1 MENRLNINESN
12 YNEYKLLNQILNS
25 IEIKYKN
32 GELKNDCNAFD
43 VFVMGLSI
51 SILIVPPIIWSIF
64 STPTFNFN
72 EAEMAVT
79 MLSGVGATIGSSLFL
94 SSIVASK
101 QIKKN
106 IKRFKKDYPNIDTDI
121 EGEEL
126 QKELEKYE
134 EFTKTVIIEKKNDE
148 IKEVYENDNIKNYY
162 PEIEEEP
169 KVKKQ
174 SLFNK

>member
-94 SSIVASK
+94 SSIVASYSTTSTAK
-101 QIKKN
+101 IKDC
-106 IKRFKKDYPNIDTDI
+106 IYFF
-121 EGEEL
+121 L
-126 QKELEKYE
+126 C
-134 EFTKTVIIEKKNDE
+134 KTF
-148 IKEVYENDNIKNYY
+148 YY
-162 PEIEEEP
+162 TLI
-169 KVKKQ
+169 
-174 SLFNK
+174 FNCAIV